1 MEYRLFLSPFQ
12 SSSLTLSHQR
22 EDHSAKE
29 LLLQLLSMEEGIICS
44 IHPASEIT
52 VIVIA
57 VIIIIMPG
65 RLDQRVAG
73 TARAIR
79 RAADFSSSIDL

>member
-1 MEYRLFLSPFQ
+1 
-12 SSSLTLSHQR
+12 
-22 EDHSAKE
+22 
-29 LLLQLLSMEEGIICS
+29 MEEGIICS

-65 RLDQRVAG
+65 RLDHRVAG